1 MRQELCDCAE
11 LPRLK
16 TQLKICVLVHPKEV
30 LRPTNTG
37 RLAHLCLENSEYIE
51 RTHGDLSSYEPDPF
65 KRAENVWTLFPSE
78 DSLAIT
84 DSQVQSELSR
94 GPSTLIVPDAS
105 WKQASKMVN
114 HIPSLHH
121 SRKLKLPPSSFVS
134 QYFLRRIDDLSR
146 LSTLESIA
154 LALGFLE
161 GEHVRDAL
169 LRAQGLMVI
178 RTLKARGSFGRIVN
192 EMTAPKL

>member
-1 MRQELCDCAE
+1 MRQELCVCAE
-11 LPRLK
+11 LPNIN

-37 RLAHLCLENSEYIE
+37 RLAHLCLTNSEYIE
-51 RTHGDLSSYEPDPF
+51 RTHGDLSSYQPDPF
-65 KRAENVWTLFPSE
+65 LRGDNVWTLFPSE
-78 DSLAIT
+78 DALEIT
-84 DSQVQSELSR
+84 DPRVQVEMSK
-94 GPSTLIVPDAS
+94 GPATLIVPDAS

-114 HIPSLHH
+114 HIPSLRH

-161 GEHVRDAL
+161 GEHIRDAL

-178 RTLKARGSFGRIVN
+178 RTLKARGSFARIVN
-192 EMTAPKL
+192 EMTESKL